1 MKKMF
6 LTALLAAVGFLS
18 QAQKL
23 EKAKDLLSRKK
34 LTDAKTEIDNVL
46 AVEKNKTVSEA
57 WYTKD
62 LRCYSC

>member
-23 EKAKDLLSRKK
+23 EKAKDLYPGR
-34 LTDAKTEIDNVL
+34 N
-46 AVEKNKTVSEA
+46 
-57 WYTKD
+57 
-62 LRCYSC
+62 